1 MIRKI
6 HLFIDVFLAA
16 CAVIFYF
23 LWDYRGNKIDT
34 ITAEKNE
41 CKIELKGCRNEMANY
56 IEADKR
62 ANNTIGELR
71 TVVKT
76 VKSPCD
82 CYNSIVDPSIVG
94 RVRGE

>member
-34 ITAEKNE
+34 ITAKKNE
-41 CKIELKGCRNEMANY
+41 LKQDLKRCKNEMEVYFKAD
-56 IEADKR
+56 ERADK
-62 ANNTIGELR
+62 TICDIK